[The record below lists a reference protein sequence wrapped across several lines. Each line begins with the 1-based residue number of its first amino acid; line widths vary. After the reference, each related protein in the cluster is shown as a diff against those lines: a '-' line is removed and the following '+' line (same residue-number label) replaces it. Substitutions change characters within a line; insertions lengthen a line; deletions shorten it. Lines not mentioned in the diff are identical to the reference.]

1 MCLKTS
7 EKKKAKSF
15 FRQCF
20 VLQGPFLMSLP
31 LVKTKSLVWCLHKIV
46 VLKFSPFRYFTGKRL
61 QILLPFFQIDFPHFF
76 QKTLCLTQS
85 SQNSLYPHV
94 FSSAVSSRLSTL
106 ILFVMEVSTNISLFS
121 LNSVPFAQK
130 ILPKIDIYQVFYGTF
145 LLQILVSFS
154 YIPSNLVIFV
164 RQLKGKCCYRCML
177 I

>member
-31 LVKTKSLVWCLHKIV
+31 LVKTKSLVCLHKIV

-94 FSSAVSSRLSTL
+94 LSSAVSSRLSTL
-106 ILFVMEVSTNISLFS
+106 ILFLMEVSTNISLFS

-154 YIPSNLVIFV
+154 YILSNLVKYV
-164 RQLKGKCCYRCML
+164 RQLKGKCRYRCML